1 MTEAIA
7 EARNSAVIES
17 IMSKLAEVEF
27 QLAQAK
33 KLEMDKKEL
42 QEELRQRM
50 EEYGIDK
57 WEMPNGTKIAL
68 VHAVPPS
75 ETIVTKFDEA
85 AFKMDDPD
93 TYELYCKKTV
103 KKDKGRKGYVRI
115 TTPKP
120 KVE

>member
-1 MTEAIA
+1 MTETIS
-7 EARNSAVIES
+7 EARNSAVLEA
-17 IMSKLAEVEF
+17 IMSKLSEVEA

-57 WEMPNGTKIAL
+57 WEMPNGTKVAL
-68 VHAVPPS
+68 VKAIPPS
-75 ETIVTKFDEA
+75 ETVVTKFDEA

-93 TYELYCKKTV
+93 TYELYCRKTV

-115 TTPKP
+115 TVPKATN
-120 KVE
+120 E

>member
-68 VHAVPPS
+68 VKAVPPS

-93 TYELYCKKTV
+93 TYELYCRKTV

-115 TTPKP
+115 TVPKATN
-120 KVE
+120 E

>member
-7 EARNSAVIES
+7 QARNSAVLES
-17 IMSKLAEVEF
+17 IMNKLAEVEL
-27 QLAQAK
+27 QLAQTK

-68 VHAVPPS
+68 VKAVPPS
-75 ETIVTKFDEA
+75 ETVVTKFDEA
-85 AFKMDDPD
+85 AFKLDDPD
-93 TYELYCKKTV
+93 TYELYCRKTV

-115 TTPKP
+115 TVPKATN
-120 KVE
+120 E

>member
-50 EEYGIDK
+50 EEYCIDK
-57 WEMPNGTKIAL
+57 WEMPNG
-68 VHAVPPS
+68 
-75 ETIVTKFDEA
+75 TKFDEA

-120 KVE
+120 KDE

>member
-7 EARNSAVIES
+7 EARNSAVLES
-17 IMSKLAEVEF
+17 IMSKLEEVEA

-57 WEMPNGTKIAL
+57 WEMPNGTKVAL
-68 VHAVPPS
+68 VKAIPPS
-75 ETIVTKFDEA
+75 ETVVTKFDEA
-85 AFKMDDPD
+85 AFKLDDPD
-93 TYELYCKKTV
+93 TYDMYCKKTI
-103 KKDKGRKGYVRI
+103 KKDRGRKGYVRI
-115 TTPKP
+115 TVPKATN
-120 KVE
+120 E